1 MNNYEGLSGVDR
13 EIYEYLS
20 LDKPKSFLLFAG
32 AGSGKTRT
40 LVNVLQEIRDKNLGR
55 LIQNG
60 QRVGVITYT
69 NAACDEIQHRLSMIL
84 YFMYQLFI
92 ALYGS

>member
-1 MNNYEGLSGVDR
+1 M
-13 EIYEYLS
+13 
-20 LDKPKSFLLFAG
+20 
-32 AGSGKTRT
+32 
-40 LVNVLQEIRDKNLGR
+40 LQEIRDKNLGR